1 MEVIEIT
8 SNTFWKGE
16 VGVKGLVEDQGEV
29 YKASLYVKGGQ
40 VFDYSC
46 SCREGNSYKGMCRH
60 CTALFEKWKRGSEGQ
75 PGKLVYTSQEVRAMV
90 REDHCRGRRRKGQT
104 GSAAS
109 FRAG

>member
-75 PGKLVYTSQEVRAMV
+75 PGNWSILP
-90 REDHCRGRRRKGQT
+90 RKC
-104 GSAAS
+104 ALW
-109 FRAG
+109 

>member
-46 SCREGNSYKGMCRH
+46 SAGKAILIRVCADIVLPFLKNGKEDRRASRGNWSILPRKC
-60 CTALFEKWKRGSEGQ
+60 ALW
-75 PGKLVYTSQEVRAMV
+75 
-90 REDHCRGRRRKGQT
+90 
-104 GSAAS
+104 
-109 FRAG
+109 